1 MRYLLDTNILSELVK
16 PNPAHRVVTWVSS
29 HPTLDYFVS
38 VLTFGEIVRGTQS
51 MAAGKRRTDLED
63 WVVHELPKQFL
74 GRVLPVDTE
83 VASEWGRLTAA
94 ASSLGRPLPVIDGLL
109 LATAGVHA
117 MTFVTRNASD
127 CKGRGVPVIDPWR
140 QKQD

>member
-38 VLTFGEIVRGTQS
+38 VLTIGEIVRGTQS
-51 MAAGKRRTDLED
+51 MVEGKRRTDLED
-63 WVVHELPKQFL
+63 WVIHELPKQFL
-74 GRVLPVDTE
+74 GRILPVDTE

-94 ASSLGRPLPVIDGLL
+94 ATSHGRPLPVIDGLL
-109 LATAGVHA
+109 LATAGVNSL
-117 MTFVTRNASD
+117 TFVTRNASD
-127 CKGRGVPVIDPWR
+127 CDGRGVPVIDPWW
-140 QKQD
+140 